1 MKLKTS
7 KALSLKT
14 PALALALLLAPA
26 LSALAQSQTEH
37 LELVFRENGLVTETL
52 EVDAEVDTDENGTPS
67 VTYRKP
73 ESPSNRIPRFKIE
86 LDGGLTQITK
96 NDVRI
101 PNPGGTL
108 FSLASTAAVPAFRA
122 YFAWAIN
129 QNHSIRILYAPFSAQ
144 QTISPQTNIVFQGI
158 TYLAGQ
164 PVDAYYRFNSY
175 RVGYI
180 YHFDRIGN
188 TIVRIGLTGKIRDAR
203 IGLGPNA
210 ATTGNGYNDLGFVPL
225 IHFGVQYRFLRQRA
239 FADFESES
247 LVFPGAPGRAIE
259 ASLQAGRKIAPGLSI
274 SGGYRILEGG
284 ADVNIYNFALLQSV
298 FTRITY
304 QF

>member
-1 MKLKTS
+1 MMKLHP
-7 KALSLKT
+7 T
-14 PALALALLLAPA
+14 PPL
-26 LSALAQSQTEH
+26 LSAFLLFFSLLTTPKTWAKTEH
-37 LELVFRENGLVTETL
+37 LELVFSENGQQIETL
-52 EVDAEVDTDENGTPS
+52 DVDADINTDEPGHPS

-73 ESPSNRIPRFKIE
+73 EAGSNRIPRFRIE
-86 LDGGLTQITK
+86 LDAGLSYLSK

-108 FSLASTAAVPAFRA
+108 FSLASSEAISAFRA
-122 YFAWAIN
+122 YFTWTIR

-144 QTISPQTNIVFQGI
+144 QTLTPDQNLSFQGI
-158 TYLAGQ
+158 QYLAGQ
-164 PVDAYYRFNSY
+164 PVDAFYRFNSY
-175 RVGYI
+175 RIGYI
-180 YHFDRIGN
+180 YQFDRIGN
-188 TIVRIGLTGKIRDAR
+188 TIVRLGFTGKIRDAR

-225 IHFGVQYRFLRQRA
+225 VHFGVHYKFLRQRA

-259 ASLQAGRKIAPGLSI
+259 ASLQAGRKIAPGLQWSA
-274 SGGYRILEGG
+274 GYRLLEGG
-284 ADVNIYNFALLQSV
+284 ADVNIYNFALIQTV
-298 FTRITY
+298 FTRLIY